1 MIKKL
6 FILSI
11 LILIISTTFIKNYT
25 KKLDEKIFSS
35 KENIDYLT
43 SVKELVQLEHD
54 YLTSPEKLFELNEL
68 LFNGELKH
76 TPIEN
81 LIIIT
86 DINQKNF

>member
-76 TPIEN
+76 THIEN